1 MKKAIRYILLT
12 VCVCV
17 FCYSAYNLINIYLNY
32 KKIDDDYGELAKTYT
47 EEKEEKESYLQINW
61 DELLQR
67 NKDVKAWIQI
77 PNTNVNYP
85 VLQGETNDTYIHS
98 DIDHNE
104 LSAGSIFIASENEDP
119 FNDFNTVIYGHNMKN
134 GSMFNNIKSYTDQ
147 SFADEHPY
155 VYIYLPDGTVSQ
167 YKVVVGHIIS
177 ESSVLYSTQ
186 IVDTASFVQEM
197 VKTSSIKVDFDQSQV
212 QSVITL
218 STCTSAGSESGK
230 RNVVHAIL
238 QRKGIDPVKEKMETT
253 NKLIYMK
260 QAQSKKEM
268 KLMEEN
274 EKKIILMRH
283 DMRHFLNNILNDLE
297 NNQNEH
303 AIEYI
308 HTLFDAI
315 DQTVRKKYCLNDT
328 VNMIMTSYENRM
340 KDKNIDFHYHLD
352 IPQQLSISD
361 IDLTSILS
369 NGLENAF
376 KAVMSLE
383 NERFIE
389 LNMQEKCGKL
399 LISIENN
406 YLNEPI
412 FIDGIPISKEKDHGF
427 GTQSI
432 AYTVE
437 KLHGNCQF
445 STHQHHF
452 KLRVVI

>member
-1 MKKAIRYILLT
+1 MIYTILESIRYTLTLLFGIF
-12 VCVCV
+12 V
-17 FCYSAYNLINIYLNY
+17 SALFLDIRIN
-32 KKIDDDYGELAKTYT
+32 KKNVICLFLFFYIDL
-47 EEKEEKESYLQINW
+47 
-61 DELLQR
+61 
-67 NKDVKAWIQI
+67 
-77 PNTNVNYP
+77 
-85 VLQGETNDTYIHS
+85 VLQGIFYFTKD
-98 DIDHNE
+98 
-104 LSAGSIFIASENEDP
+104 LSAVISLYPFITHLPLLVFFVLIFKKRLFPSLIAITSAYLCCQISNWTTI
-119 FNDFNTVIYGHNMKN
+119 FVSSFIKN
-134 GSMFNNIKSYTDQ
+134 IDNITYSLTLII
-147 SFADEHPY
+147 SF
-155 VYIYLPDGTVSQ
+155 VFIIKFVYLPISQ
-167 YKVVVGHIIS
+167 LLKKQSHELISFGIIPMF
-177 ESSVLYSTQ
+177 YY
-186 IVDTASFVQEM
+186 I
-197 VKTSSIKVDFDQSQV
+197 FDY
-212 QSVITL
+212 L
-218 STCTSAGSESGK
+218 STVYTKLLYIGNKTTVEFTPFLLCICYFVFCAVYFKQYE
-230 RNVVHAIL
+230 
-238 QRKGIDPVKEKMETT
+238 EKQKIETT
-253 NKLIYMK
+253 NKVIYMK

-340 KDKNIDFHYHLD
+340 KDENIDFHYHLD
-352 IPQQLSISD
+352 VPQQLSISD

-376 KAVMSLE
+376 KAVMLLE

-412 FIDGIPISKEKDHGF
+412 FVDGIPISKEKDHGF

>member
-1 MKKAIRYILLT
+1 MSVNALL
-12 VCVCV
+12 
-17 FCYSAYNLINIYLNY
+17 
-32 KKIDDDYGELAKTYT
+32 
-47 EEKEEKESYLQINW
+47 EEFK
-61 DELLQR
+61 
-67 NKDVKAWIQI
+67 VKAATPKQQLAEYKAQGKKVVGVLPYYAPEELVYAAGIVPMGMWGS
-77 PNTNVNYP
+77 NTKTISRAKEYCA
-85 VLQGETNDTYIHS
+85 TFYCT
-98 DIDHNE
+98 
-104 LSAGSIFIASENEDP
+104 IAQLALE
-119 FNDFNTVIYGHNMKN
+119 M
-134 GSMFNNIKSYTDQ
+134 
-147 SFADEHPY
+147 
-155 VYIYLPDGTVSQ
+155 LLDGTMDQLDGIITPTICDTLRPMSQ
-167 YKVVVGHIIS
+167 NFRVAMGDKMKVIFLAHPQNRFEEFGLQFCIDQYNH
-177 ESSVLYSTQ
+177 
-186 IVDTASFVQEM
+186 
-197 VKTSSIKVDFDQSQV
+197 VKAD
-212 QSVITL
+212 L
-218 STCTSAGSESGK
+218 
-230 RNVVHAIL
+230 
-238 QRKGIDPVKEKMETT
+238 
-253 NKLIYMK
+253 
-260 QAQSKKEM
+260 
-268 KLMEEN
+268 EEN
-274 EKKIILMRH
+274 EKKVILMRH
-283 DMRHFLNNILNDLE
+283 DMRHFLNDTLNDLE

-340 KDKNIDFHYHLD
+340 KDENIDFHYHLD

-376 KAVMSLE
+376 KAVMLLE